1 MLLVFTQKM
10 GGSLLLHNL
19 LHTSSS
25 APSKQND
32 NTKEINYA
40 CSCID
45 DFLVPFV
52 EADEPVVSPVITQS
66 IVVNTFLHESISFP
80 SHNFISQRGPPAG
93 IL

>member
-19 LHTSSS
+19 LHKNAT
-25 APSKQND
+25 APVKQND
-32 NTKEINYA
+32 NSKEINYA

-45 DFLVPFV
+45 DFLMPFD
-52 EADEPVVSPVITQS
+52 EANEPVVSPLITAS
-66 IVVNTFLHESISFP
+66 IVTNTFLPESVSFP
-80 SHNFISQRGPPAG
+80 TPSYISQRGPPAG